1 MPPLPSIINPPV
13 GAAVVSYPLPKL
25 PPPDT
30 LNIDPGAVSP
40 MPTLPVPPLVCRRRN
55 PVAVAAGL
63 ADAVVIDSDSLGKI
77 VCKYIEDIVGGVVS
91 IHHAKL
97 CIRTR
102 RPNADVAS
110 SCDRHLLGRTP
121 GEEAELFAVA
131 RITVIHVAD
140 VCTNDC
146 RRAVVAEPSSETRVG
161 VSDTHRIIRR
171 RAELGGTCYVQL
183 NRRTRRPNADV
194 AGGRRKHN
202 IVEAGLTTLNRE
214 RSRHRAAGEVEVYT
228 GAAHAVG
235 KAQYCSAVV

>member
-1 MPPLPSIINPPV
+1 MFSRGALSSRCRRCLRLSIPLLVPQWYRTRCRNFLRPTRS
-13 GAAVVSYPLPKL
+13 
-25 PPPDT
+25 T
-30 LNIDPGAVSP
+30 L
-40 MPTLPVPPLVCRRRN
+40 TPVPFPRCPHCPYRRWFVEEETLLSVNQFLKHCCRCCRSR
-55 PVAVAAGL
+55 G
-63 ADAVVIDSDSLGKI
+63 
-77 VCKYIEDIVGGVVS
+77 
-91 IHHAKL
+91 
-97 CIRTR
+97 R
-102 RPNADVAS
+102 

-214 RSRHRAAGEVEVYT
+214 RSRHRAAGEVEVDT